1 MLFFNFHLF
10 GWHVSH
16 FNLRFLK
23 NLLFILNYQTTLM
36 ISDQPLDMN
45 EEEQRNSQ
53 EGNEEDFE
61 FTERNMEI

>member
-10 GWHVSH
+10 GWDVSH
-16 FNLRFLK
+16 FNLWFLE

-36 ISDQPLDMN
+36 ISEQPSDMN
-45 EEEQRNSQ
+45 EEEKRNSQ